1 MLVVF
6 KRTGAHR
13 YAVIVSGP
21 GMPTSAADP
30 APGFDEDIPH
40 DLVHYVVEAELRL
53 TNGVYGRAARGAGT
67 FIAQTESDSSPRA
80 RARQQRK
87 QRKRELALRAQ
98 GGAAVAEMVES
109 ERLAAVCDVAWRRK
123 AGQLPDNTRVTPQ
136 LEAADTPNVERVV
149 ARLEKLAPLWRSLP
163 VGGELAFEWPRLEP
177 M

>member
-6 KRTGAHR
+6 KRTGEHR
-13 YAVIVSGP
+13 YAVFVSGP

-30 APGFDEDIPH
+30 APGYDDNIPH

-67 FIAQTESDSSPRA
+67 FIAQTERDISPRA

-87 QRKRELALRAQ
+87 QRKRELGLRAQ
-98 GGAAVAEMVES
+98 GGVPAAEMVES
-109 ERLAAVCDVAWRRK
+109 ERLAGVCDLAWRRK
-123 AGQLPDNTRVTPQ
+123 AGQLPDKARVAPQ
-136 LEAADTPNVERVV
+136 LQAADTPNVERVV

-163 VGGELAFEWPRLEP
+163 VGGELAFEWPRLDP
-177 M
+177 L